1 MPDEINLGSENQTF
15 VPYVRPL
22 ESVVLE
28 PRAEEGHFST
38 HYPMFPQAFFLVGVK
53 VRVVFKKRVCVP
65 SI

>member
-1 MPDEINLGSENQTF
+1 MPDEINLGSENQTS

-53 VRVVFKKRVCVP
+53 DKGSFQKTRLRP
-65 SI
+65 